1 MALAG
6 PAFTLDATTGRVTL
20 AAAPGLGAVVTA
32 GFTFDVPVRFATD
45 RIEID
50 HQALRAGVVA
60 DIPIIEIRR

>member
-1 MALAG
+1 MT
-6 PAFTLDATTGRVTL
+6 PRP
-20 AAAPGLGAVVTA
+20 APGLGAVVSA

-60 DIPIIEIRR
+60 DIPILEIRR